1 MRLALAVPKSRLEA
15 RIVISDPDDSAALW
29 IDSDRDQI
37 PVAGKGISPGQV
49 PKSGSARDHLG
60 GCQPLS
66 NLATMHSVGGLR
78 LLNAGAPPICRGTS
92 ILDKNGFTQ
101 SRPAVVQS
109 RLAELESRAA
119 QLGEEMGVLK
129 QVQIEVAQI
138 RSLLELQGVNLT
150 IPPPELQ
157 VRVSGAYD
165 MNFFR
170 LGHDLGV
177 SVESMLGLVNKGFDD
192 FQRIFD
198 FGCGCGRVVIPLS
211 LRLAHPERLYG
222 ADIDPEAI
230 QWCKSHIHGV
240 GGFEVNPH
248 EPPAPFEDESF
259 DLVYGISVFTHL
271 PEEMQF
277 SWMQDLV
284 RVCTKDAYLVLTF
297 HGERH
302 HGLVQ
307 GPLADELNEKGFVYS
322 GQEKGTT
329 EGLPDFYQTSFH
341 THDYV
346 RERWG
351 EYFEVLEIR
360 KDAVGTQDAVL
371 LRKR

>member
-1 MRLALAVPKSRLEA
+1 M
-15 RIVISDPDDSAALW
+15 I
-29 IDSDRDQI
+29 
-37 PVAGKGISPGQV
+37 
-49 PKSGSARDHLG
+49 
-60 GCQPLS
+60 
-66 NLATMHSVGGLR
+66 
-78 LLNAGAPPICRGTS
+78 
-92 ILDKNGFTQ
+92 KNWFTK
-101 SRPAVVQS
+101 SRPAVAQS
-109 RLAELESRAA
+109 GLAGLESRAA
-119 QLGEEMGVLK
+119 QLAQNQGILK
-129 QVQIEVAQI
+129 QLQIEVAQI
-138 RSLLELQGVNLT
+138 RSLLELQGVNLA
-150 IPPPELQ
+150 IPPPKLQ

-165 MNFFR
+165 MDFFR

-177 SVESMLGLVNKGFDD
+177 SVESMLALVNKGFDD

-198 FGCGCGRVVIPLS
+198 FGCGCGRVAIPLS

-230 QWCKSHIHGV
+230 QWCKDHIHSV

-271 PEEMQF
+271 PEEIQF

-284 RVCTKDAYLVLTF
+284 RVCAKGAYLVLTF
-297 HGERH
+297 HGESH
-302 HGLVQ
+302 YSHVQ
-307 GPLADELNEKGFVYS
+307 GHLADELNKNGFVYS
-322 GQEKGTT
+322 GQKKGTT

-360 KDAVGTQDAVL
+360 RDVVGTQDAAL
-371 LRKR
+371 LRRR